1 MKHGSLFSG
10 IGGFDLAAERTGW
23 DNVFH
28 CEISEFPRKILNY
41 YWPNSISYD
50 NICTTD
56 FTIHR
61 GQVDIISGGFPC
73 QPFSTAG
80 AMAGTEDTR
89 YLWPQMLR
97 VIREVR
103 PRWVVGENVHG
114 LVSWNEGMVFDTV
127 CADLENE
134 GFKVIPVILPAAS
147 INAPH
152 KRNRVFFIAHTNDKG
167 GRSEFGSVQKEN
179 GEVSQWN
186 NDAKLSNADD
196 VNATNSDSI
205 RLEQRKDGTE
215 VGGGQTEMERQRSI
229 TTDAFKTDGE
239 VQYTSNSDSKMLEHG
254 NGKGETFGRA
264 NKEKRIKSLDGAR
277 GWETFPT
284 QSPICSGDDGLSSRL
299 DSITFP
305 KWRKESIK
313 GYGNAVVPDLVA
325 MIFKTIQEY
334 ENKFL

>member
-1 MKHGSLFSG
+1 
-10 IGGFDLAAERTGW
+10 
-23 DNVFH
+23 
-28 CEISEFPRKILNY
+28 
-41 YWPNSISYD
+41 
-50 NICTTD
+50 
-56 FTIHR
+56 
-61 GQVDIISGGFPC
+61 
-73 QPFSTAG
+73 
-80 AMAGTEDTR
+80 
-89 YLWPQMLR
+89 
-97 VIREVR
+97 
-103 PRWVVGENVHG
+103 
-114 LVSWNEGMVFDTV
+114 MVFDTV

-167 GRSEFGSVQKEN
+167 GRSEFGGVQKEN

-186 NDAKLSNADD
+186 NDAKLSNSDD
-196 VNATNSDSI
+196 VNAT
-205 RLEQRKDGTE
+205 
-215 VGGGQTEMERQRSI
+215 
-229 TTDAFKTDGE
+229 
-239 VQYTSNSDSKMLEHG
+239 NSDSKMLEHG
-254 NGKGETFGRA
+254 NGEGETFGRA

>member
-28 CEISEFPRKILNY
+28 CEIAEFPRKILHH
-41 YWPNSISYD
+41 YWPNTISYE

-56 FTIHR
+56 FTVHR

-80 AMAGTEDTR
+80 ARAGTEDTR

-97 VIREVR
+97 AIREVR

-134 GFKVIPVILPAAS
+134 GFTVLPVILPAAG

-152 KRNRVFFIAHTNDKG
+152 RRNRVFFIAHTNDKG
-167 GRSEFGSVQKEN
+167 GCSEFGGIQKEN

-186 NDAKLSNADD
+186 DNAKPSDTND
-196 VNATNSDSI
+196 VNA
-205 RLEQRKDGTE
+205 
-215 VGGGQTEMERQRSI
+215 
-229 TTDAFKTDGE
+229 
-239 VQYTSNSDSKMLEHG
+239 SNSDSKMLEHG
-254 NGKGETFGRA
+254 NGEGETCGRA
-264 NKEKRIKSLDGAR
+264 NTQKRTESFSSAG
-277 GWETFPT
+277 GWQTFPT